1 MCSRSRRSQLII
13 YQKFRSPL
21 LAGKVSST
29 TRGTK
34 IHFRFSDTV
43 YKGFDGAIDYLV
55 VIKYWIQKTRFPLQI
70 FYTDG
75 LIQKSRNSITNA
87 LELGLFCITQS
98 MCCLAVIY
106 RQPSE
111 GPIWPT
117 SFSINHAHTL
127 GNDVDISLICVGVI
141 QWLRGLMI
149 ICGSE

>member
-1 MCSRSRRSQLII
+1 MCSRSPRSQLII

-29 TRGTK
+29 TRGTQ

-55 VIKYWIQKTRFPLQI
+55 VNKYWIQTTGFPLQI

-75 LIQKSRNSITNA
+75 LIQKCRNSIANA
-87 LELGLFCITQS
+87 LFCITQS
-98 MCCLAVIY
+98 ICCLAVIY

-127 GNDVDISLICVGVI
+127 GIDVDISLICVGVI
-141 QWLRGLMI
+141 QW
-149 ICGSE
+149 